1 MLNGRALCRS
11 LSDATGST
19 GSLAAVPGS
28 LPQHYAPRAKA
39 RMAKRTQIIETIATN
54 RGRRIA
60 VLALEVS
67 VARVSQALC
76 IVESAVAAS
85 YAQALY
91 ANLRTLDA
99 AGADLILIET
109 PPQTVAWA
117 AVMDRLNR
125 ATAEDPEEAKKPK
138 RGKAKAEDADDEAD
152 SLPELV
158 PDFPWPRSKT
168 TVRGGKA
175 QSKGAVS
182 PPKKSVQT
190 KVASASAKPKANP
203 TGPKTKIGRAHV

>member
-1 MLNGRALCRS
+1 LGFQHFWPLFNV
-11 LSDATGST
+11 
-19 GSLAAVPGS
+19 AV
-28 LPQHYAPRAKA
+28 Y
-39 RMAKRTQIIETIATN
+39 
-54 RGRRIA
+54 
-60 VLALEVS
+60 
-67 VARVSQALC
+67 
-76 IVESAVAAS
+76 
-85 YAQALY
+85 
-91 ANLRTLDA
+91 RTLPLESKYCKPAVD
-99 AGADLILIET
+99 ILIEP

-175 QSKGAVS
+175 QSKGEPAVADF
-182 PPKKSVQT
+182 PWPR
-190 KVASASAKPKANP
+190 SAMIETDVSKPDIADFPWPSSAMLESQPVK
-203 TGPKTKIGRAHV
+203 TGPADFPWPRASMLERRVGQ